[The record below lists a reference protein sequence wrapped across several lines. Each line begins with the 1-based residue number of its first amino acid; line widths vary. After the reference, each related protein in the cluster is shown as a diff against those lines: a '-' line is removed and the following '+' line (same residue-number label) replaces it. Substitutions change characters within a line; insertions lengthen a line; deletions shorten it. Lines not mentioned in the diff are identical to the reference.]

1 MKQQQRKKYKILVSL
16 AGIIILIALAIGIKY
31 ELTGNKISL
40 PGQTSQAASVSEK
53 STNKQITNINSS
65 SDSASTSTAAE
76 SAEKTSEPIDITKL
90 TNYVAPKYMSGGY
103 YSKKFKNGV
112 SIDYWIFQNDKN
124 VTKQY
129 KPDDNILFDN
139 SSKYTGVEGVLTFR
153 GNNYRD
159 SASWGTADIKQK
171 KLEIAWTH
179 DIGAVSG
186 VGSYWPGAG
195 WTGQP
200 LIVHWP
206 DDTRQAMGIDSEFKN
221 KDLVEVVYPVFDSN
235 IYFLDLETGKPTRKP
250 IYTGFS
256 IKGTGSV
263 DPRGYPLFYTGQ
275 GMNEN
280 NGKFGPFT
288 YKMFDLIKNKLI
300 YSIPLNDPVAF
311 RKWAASDSS
320 AIVDKGTDTLIEPGE
335 NGIIYKVKLNS
346 KFDSTAKTV
355 SLNPQV
361 TKFRYRSSIGLEYG
375 VESSAAY
382 YKNLMLFSDNEGGIV
397 CLDANKLEPVWE
409 YNAKDDSDSTVVLE
423 ETKSG
428 AAIYQGNMVAF
439 RGELKQKPPY
449 TCNIR
454 KFDVL
459 TGELQWQ
466 YDVPCIFESYVHG
479 GMLSTPLIGKDDIS
493 DLVIFNIAKTK
504 NSNTGMLLALDKKT
518 GKMVWSRELDTYSW
532 SSPVSILGKDGKTY
546 GIYCDFKGNMNLFN
560 PRTGEILDKI
570 FVGGNVEA
578 SPAIYNNMVVVGTY
592 GKKIYGVKIK

>member
-1 MKQQQRKKYKILVSL
+1 MRKRNNRKQKNKIIMLI
-16 AGIIILIALAIGIKY
+16 GCLIALGFIAIGIKY
-31 ELTGNKISL
+31 FLTDNKIDVHKPIRQDL
-40 PGQTSQAASVSEK
+40 
-53 STNKQITNINSS
+53 TNKNNKENQVAKASPS
-65 SDSASTSTAAE
+65 SASTPTV
-76 SAEKTSEPIDITKL
+76 AEKQSEPIDITKL
-90 TNYVAPKYMSGGY
+90 STYVAPKYMTGGY
-103 YSKKFKNGV
+103 YRKEFKNGV
-112 SIDYWIFQNDKN
+112 SMDYWVYQNDKN
-124 VTKQY
+124 VTKEY
-129 KPDDNILFDN
+129 KPNSNILFGD
-139 SSKYTGVEGVLTFR
+139 SSKYTNVEGVLTFR
-153 GNNYRD
+153 GNNYRN

-171 KLEIAWTH
+171 KLEISWTH

-200 LIVHWP
+200 LLVHWP
-206 DDTRQAMGIDSEFKN
+206 KETREAMGINTEFKS

-256 IKGTGSV
+256 IKGTGSI

-288 YKMFDLIKNKLI
+288 YKMFDLIKNKLV

-320 AIVDKGTDTLIEPGE
+320 AIVDKNTDTLIEPGE
-335 NGIIYKVKLNS
+335 NGIVYKVKLNS
-346 KFDSTAKTV
+346 KFDPNAKAV
-355 SLNPQV
+355 SINPQV

-397 CLDANKLEPVWE
+397 CLDVNKLEPVWE
-409 YNAKDDSDSTVVLE
+409 YNAKDDTDSTVVLE
-423 ETKSG
+423 ENKLG

-439 RGELKQKPPY
+439 RGEQKQKPPY
-449 TCNIR
+449 SCNIR

-459 TGELQWQ
+459 TGKLLWQ

-493 DLVIFNIAKTK
+493 DLIIFNIAKTK
-504 NSNTGMLLALDKKT
+504 NSNTGLLLALDKET
-518 GKMVWSRELDTYSW
+518 GKTVWSKELDTYSW

-546 GIYCDFKGNMNLFN
+546 GIYCDFKGNMNLFD
-560 PRTGEILDKI
+560 PRTGETLDKI
-570 FVGGNVEA
+570 FIGGNVEA
-578 SPAIYNNMVVVGTY
+578 SPSIYNNMAVVGTY